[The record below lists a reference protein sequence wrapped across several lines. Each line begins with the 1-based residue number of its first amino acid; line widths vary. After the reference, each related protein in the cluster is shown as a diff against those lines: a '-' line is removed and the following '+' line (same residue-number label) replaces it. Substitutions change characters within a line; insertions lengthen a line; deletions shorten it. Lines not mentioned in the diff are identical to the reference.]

1 MKKKFVL
8 FMAFTLMFVFLTG
21 CGNNAAS
28 PVKSF
33 CTALQKLDYTAMSGC
48 FEEDMM
54 TEEDFTMMYDEF
66 SEMGLEEAFAA
77 NAKAIKCTVGKPMI
91 DPDDEESASVNVVI
105 KYNDYSA
112 GHKLAFDTFYKEYF
126 EDEEGVVD
134 ETRLAELLKEHYAS
148 DTPAVKEEEVVFYM
162 EKVEKKWVVSYDYDM
177 LERVA
182 NAITG
187 NLMDSW
193 YDYDYDYEE
202 DEDDADFDDEIE
214 LQIDD
219 DGNII
224 GMADFTEKPKWY
236 EDMSDEEID
245 EVLSANGITRTDDTD
260 LSDYDYLFED
270 EEDEDDEDWDD
281 DDWDDEDDEDDE
293 DEDLYDSYMDRI
305 FNVESSGTLMIK
317 NYVLNDVDEDEDYYI
332 LTGDVYDVDIYNE
345 WLSIINS
352 VPDFAGTYPDIYEDL
367 DDGLYCEEMDVY
379 IPKDMAV
386 SGKWPSG
393 SGASNLMSLINSGH
407 AIVYTGEMDDE
418 AEAVYDSDL

>member
-1 MKKKFVL
+1 M
-8 FMAFTLMFVFLTG
+8 
-21 CGNNAAS
+21 
-28 PVKSF
+28 
-33 CTALQKLDYTAMSGC
+33 
-48 FEEDMM
+48 
-54 TEEDFTMMYDEF
+54 
-66 SEMGLEEAFAA
+66 
-77 NAKAIKCTVGKPMI
+77 
-91 DPDDEESASVNVVI
+91 
-105 KYNDYSA
+105 
-112 GHKLAFDTFYKEYF
+112 
-126 EDEEGVVD
+126 
-134 ETRLAELLKEHYAS
+134 
-148 DTPAVKEEEVVFYM
+148 
-162 EKVEKKWVVSYDYDM
+162 
-177 LERVA
+177 
-182 NAITG
+182 
-187 NLMDSW
+187 
-193 YDYDYDYEE
+193 
-202 DEDDADFDDEIE
+202 
-214 LQIDD
+214 QIDD

-281 DDWDDEDDEDDE
+281 DDWDDEDDE